1 MIIIGGVGK
10 EKGGGEKRGGGMGK
24 ERGISAIISTINI
37 KKEKKGEGGGR

>member
-10 EKGGGEKRGGGMGK
+10 EKGGEKRGGGMGK